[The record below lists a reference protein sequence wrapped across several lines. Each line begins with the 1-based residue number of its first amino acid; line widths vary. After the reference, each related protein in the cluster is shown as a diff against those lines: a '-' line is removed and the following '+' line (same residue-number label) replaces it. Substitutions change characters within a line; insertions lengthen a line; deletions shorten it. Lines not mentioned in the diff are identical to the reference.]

1 MTEPSEYEQLVRRLL
16 LVRSRADLDDS
27 GLVATA
33 ADAAVIAREL
43 EPLWRAPGLHITEFR
58 VNGVRGDVR
67 LRSEDGRAWLV
78 VLWVG
83 SGRSPKLVAVTTYE
97 RPREFRNGH
106 AGCVVVL
113 NGPSSVGKSSLMAAF
128 ADAAATPWACIDEPM
143 FGRFADKFLAWPTA
157 AGPATDGFLAALAAA
172 ARLGNQFIVSSGG
185 IAQDRFRE
193 VLAEVPT
200 FYVGLQAPLAVLLE
214 RQLTQADK
222 FGGLAEESVG
232 IHAGWEYDLTIDTAS
247 CDPSEAARVLGQF
260 LAGATGDPRS
270 QS

>member
-1 MTEPSEYEQLVRRLL
+1 MTEPSEYQRLVRRVL
-16 LVRSRADLDDS
+16 LVPSRADLDDS

-33 ADAAVIAREL
+33 ADTAVIAREL
-43 EPLWRAPGLHITEFR
+43 EPLWRAPGLDITEFR

-67 LRSEDGRAWLV
+67 LRSDDGRAWLV
-78 VLWVG
+78 VLWVDD
-83 SGRSPKLVAVTTYE
+83 SRPPKLVAATSYE
-97 RPREFRNGH
+97 RPPEFRNDQ

-128 ADAAATPWACIDEPM
+128 ADAATTPWACIDEPM
-143 FGRFADKFLAWPTA
+143 FGRFADKFLAWPAA
-157 AGPATDGFLAALAAA
+157 AGPATAGFLAALAAA

-193 VLAEVPT
+193 VLSEMPA

-214 RQLTQADK
+214 RQVTQADK

-232 IHAGWEYDLTIDTAS
+232 IHAGWKYDLTIDMSS
-247 CDPSEAARVLGQF
+247 CSPSEAARA
-260 LAGATGDPRS
+260 LAELVADEFSGRPRS
-270 QS
+270 V